1 LLVFSFWLL
10 ELLGEE
16 VFMYR
21 FEKLEV
27 WQQARKFA
35 VKIYKVTF
43 DFPKDERFSL
53 VDQLRRAVISIALN
67 IAEGSDRKSD
77 KEFIRFLRVAIG
89 SIEEVV
95 TGLYISFDLEY
106 LSKEEFDKLYEE
118 ANILASRI
126 NALINKLKKQ

>member
-1 LLVFSFWLL
+1 MSF
-10 ELLGEE
+10 
-16 VFMYR
+16 R

-35 VKIYKVTF
+35 VKIYKVTS

-89 SIEEVV
+89 SIEEVI